1 MQCSCDIDTTVSQNV
16 FSEPRLVLIQSDVNE
31 GDIIQGFIVAEKTLV
46 FEITEF
52 SVVDGL
58 IALLA
63 SYYIFHVNYA
73 KSTPALSLMLFLQ
86 EQVMGMPD

>member
-63 SYYIFHVNYA
+63 SYYIFDVNYA